1 MSSNG
6 SGRKLEGFFTGKGF
20 YIVLFLCAAV
30 IGVSAW
36 MMAAGNGTMSEEP
49 VNFADSR
56 VDARVETIIVA
67 PEESPVVQTVIAP
80 AAETGC
86 ETENENTVLSPEEE
100 SVETVEVF
108 GGTEESMASAAEIES
123 AEPEWLWPV
132 AGSVERYH
140 DPTILKYD
148 VTMRDW
154 RTHEGIDI
162 LAPLGST
169 VCASRG
175 GVVESVKNDDLYGTV
190 VTIDHGDGSRA
201 VYANLADM
209 PAVATGS
216 SVQPGYI
223 IGAVGTTA
231 ICEIGQGTHLH
242 FAVTM
247 NGESVDPLGMLPA

>member
-1 MSSNG
+1 MSSNS

-30 IGVSAW
+30 IGVSSW

-49 VNFADSR
+49 VEFTDSR
-56 VDARVETIIVA
+56 IDGRVETIIVA
-67 PEESPVVQTVIAP
+67 PEESPIVQTVIAE
-80 AAETGC
+80 ETVTDSQ
-86 ETENENTVLSPEEE
+86 EENENTALTPEEE
-100 SVETVEVF
+100 SIETVEVF
-108 GGTEESMASAAEIES
+108 GGTEESMESAAMSAGAES
-123 AEPEWLWPV
+123 EWIWPV
-132 AGSVERYH
+132 SGSVERYH
-140 DPTILKYD
+140 DPSTLKYD

-175 GVVESVKNDDLYGTV
+175 GVVESIVNDDLYGTV

-201 VYANLADM
+201 IYANLADM

-242 FAVTM
+242 FAVTV
-247 NGESVDPLGMLPA
+247 NGESVDPLDHLG